1 MSSKKG
7 YIDNKKFLELL
18 IEFQEINDDTSE
30 WYERIRDKNKDFKE
44 LKKRKRNERIKMLA
58 TESKEERLKR
68 EKRLTEVK
76 NELGNHFL
84 LIANG
89 LLKQPKF
96 INYDYYR
103 KSEMTSD
110 ATFFMV
116 NYVDR
121 YDTTRTNPFAY
132 FTQIAFH
139 AFLQSINKNN
149 KRNENFT
156 SISYIENMDNTE
168 VGEWDWVKLH

>member
-1 MSSKKG
+1 
-7 YIDNKKFLELL
+7 
-18 IEFQEINDDTSE
+18 
-30 WYERIRDKNKDFKE
+30 
-44 LKKRKRNERIKMLA
+44 MLA
-58 TESKEERLKR
+58 TESHEEKLQRQ
-68 EKRLTEVK
+68 KRLDEVK

-103 KSEMTSD
+103 KSEMISD

-132 FTQIAFH
+132 FTQIAFN

-168 VGEWDWVKLH
+168 VGEWD